1 MALQRTRPRASCID
15 HLVVR
20 PGRAAEL
27 HVRPCSTGATETA
40 KAGCIPIR
48 RWRTISSVLFVETP
62 IFTRLLRRYLADDQ
76 YRLLQ
81 AALAIRP
88 QAGAVIQGT
97 AGLRKIRWGAEGRG
111 KSGGLRVIYY
121 WVVDRDTILMLYL
134 YDKAEQDDLSPSQAR
149 ALRKIIEEEYP

>member
-1 MALQRTRPRASCID
+1 M
-15 HLVVR
+15 
-20 PGRAAEL
+20 
-27 HVRPCSTGATETA
+27 
-40 KAGCIPIR
+40 
-48 RWRTISSVLFVETP
+48 
-62 IFTRLLRRYLADDQ
+62 FTRLVRRFLTDDE

-88 QAGAVIQGT
+88 QAGAVIRGT
-97 AGLRKIRWGAEGRG
+97 GGLRKIRWGSEGRG

-121 WVVDRDTILMLYL
+121 SVVDRDTILMLYL